1 MSAATKS
8 PITIAAMTRKKAK
21 KLPMTNLLEP
31 AIGSTFLFDGFSDV
45 AFMAISPSSWLDERE
60 KARTMPVGLT
70 HGQGLEMSFLHSDYA
85 KDSVAEA
92 IKG

>member
-1 MSAATKS
+1 MRAAMKS

-31 AIGSTFLFDGFSDV
+31 AIGSMVSFDGFSDV

-70 HGQGLEMSFLHSDYA
+70 YGQGLEMSFFHSDCA
-85 KDSVAEA
+85 QDSVAEA
-92 IKG
+92 TKG